1 MKPLDAGLYE
11 TSTAHFSTPSSLAKE
26 LFFYPL
32 SAGHS
37 FCKEGYH
44 TKRKKQSA
52 VALFHIVSGTL
63 TFSVDETKCTAEAGE
78 TVLLN
83 CYEGEEYGARKPAE
97 FFWLHFSGGSSYEF
111 CKELIRRQG
120 NVLRLRDADALL
132 DAMAAM
138 ERSMAESKVDE
149 PMLSGEIHRMM
160 CRCFY
165 PAPQD
170 KEGGYTADVERIK
183 AYIRAHY
190 IEKIKVKDLARRA
203 NMSDA
208 YFSRVFKK
216 ETGFSPYEYLLLCRL
231 DAAKDLLQKT
241 DMTISAVAYQV
252 GFNSSSNFIFT
263 FTTKVGKSPNQ
274 FRKLKF

>member
-1 MKPLDAGLYE
+1 MKPLDVGLRE
-11 TSTAHFSTPSSLAKE
+11 ESTAHFSTPSSLAKD
-26 LFFYPL
+26 LFYYPL

-37 FCKEGYH
+37 FCKAGYH

-52 VALFHIVSGTL
+52 VGLFHIVSGEVVFT
-63 TFSVDETKCTAEAGE
+63 VEEKAYTARAGE

-83 CYEGEEYGARKPAE
+83 CYEGEEYGTQSAAE
-97 FFWLHFSGGSSYEF
+97 LYWLHFNGGTSYEF

-120 NVLRLRDADALL
+120 NVLRLRHAGEVL
-132 DAMAAM
+132 DAMALA

-149 PMLSGEIHRMM
+149 PMLSRVIHGLM

-170 KEGGYTADVERIK
+170 REGCYTADVERIK

-190 IEKIKVKDLARRA
+190 IEKIKVKDLAKRA

-208 YFSRVFKK
+208 YFSRIFKK

-252 GFNSSSNFIFT
+252 GFHSSSNFIFT